1 MPARKWLYKTVAL
14 GGTFDVFHKG
24 HERLLSAAFK
34 LSQRVIIGIT
44 SDQLVMT
51 LDKSHPVEAYST
63 RVHNVRR
70 FLSIHKWNRRGE
82 IHRLDDPFGPAAIR
96 KNLEAVILTPDT
108 LSSGRKLNEAR
119 QAGGLTELQIQT
131 VPFAIARDGKPISST
146 RVRSGEIDRRGRIL
160 RESSLN
166 TKSDLGT

>member
-1 MPARKWLYKTVAL
+1 MPARKCLYKTVAL

-34 LSQRVIIGIT
+34 LSQKVIIGIT
-44 SDQLVMT
+44 SDQLVKT
-51 LDKSHPVEAYST
+51 LGKSHPVEAYST

-70 FLSIHKWNRRGE
+70 FLSTHKWNRRGE

-96 KNLEAVILTPDT
+96 KNLEAPDT

-119 QAGGLTELQIQT
+119 RADGLTELQIQT

-146 RVRSGEIDRRGRIL
+146 RVRKGEIDRRGRIL
-160 RESSLN
+160 RMS
-166 TKSDLGT
+166 

>member
-1 MPARKWLYKTVAL
+1 MPARKRLYKTVAL

-24 HERLLSAAFK
+24 HERFLSAAFK

-44 SDQLVMT
+44 SDQLVKT
-51 LDKSHPVEAYST
+51 LGKSHPVEAHST

-82 IHRLDDPFGPAAIR
+82 IHRLDDAFGPAATR
-96 KNLEAVILTPDT
+96 RNLEAVIVTPDT
-108 LSSGRKLNEAR
+108 LSSGRKLNETRRAD
-119 QAGGLTELQIQT
+119 GLIELQIRT

-146 RVRSGEIDRRGRIL
+146 RVRRREIDRRGRIL
-160 RESSLN
+160 STS
-166 TKSDLGT
+166 